1 MKKSILSLVKTAI
14 LRVTG
19 ALLAGFAVS
28 AFFTPNKIVNGG
40 LSGIATIL
48 YHTMSVPAA
57 VTIALINVVLI
68 ALSMKFLG
76 KKFIINTIISTALY
90 SGAVQ
95 LFSSMPALT
104 DDVLLASIFGGVI
117 YGLGLGIVFSTGSSS
132 GGTDIIGKL
141 LQKLLPGSSIGNMLF
156 AADGAIIVASLI
168 IFKKVDLALY
178 GIVALFVS
186 TFAIDWFIGR
196 LNLSSIAF
204 VISSKGEEISRV
216 LVSTS
221 PRGVTIIDVVGA
233 YTLEDR
239 KMLFCALK
247 KHETADFKRKILE
260 IDNEAFVVF
269 AESPQIMG
277 NGFYIYS

>member
-260 IDNEAFVVF
+260 IDSEAFVVF

>member
-204 VISSKGEEISRV
+204 VISSKGEEISQV

-260 IDNEAFVVF
+260 IDSEAFVVF